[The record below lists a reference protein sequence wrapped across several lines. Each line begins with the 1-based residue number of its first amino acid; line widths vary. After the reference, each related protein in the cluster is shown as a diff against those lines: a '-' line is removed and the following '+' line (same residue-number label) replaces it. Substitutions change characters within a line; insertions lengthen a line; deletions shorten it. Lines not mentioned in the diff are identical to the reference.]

1 VLTIYYLS
9 AVPQLSAF
17 AARKLRDAVEKP
29 EKGDEENNN
38 TFNVVDN
45 DDELSRKRA
54 RIETQLAEQTSQV
67 KYLESTS
74 LLSEV
79 FSGFSEADPIAM
91 GSAQLTLRKHDKKQF
106 LLSDP
111 DMDTGSIAES
121 EGEDKA
127 LDMARLVRHKILL
140 FYIYS
145 WAYISAHH
153 KFSQCQILFVQIK
166 TTNSRMDQ

>member
-1 VLTIYYLS
+1 
-9 AVPQLSAF
+9 
-17 AARKLRDAVEKP
+17 
-29 EKGDEENNN
+29 
-38 TFNVVDN
+38 
-45 DDELSRKRA
+45 
-54 RIETQLAEQTSQV
+54 
-67 KYLESTS
+67 
-74 LLSEV
+74 
-79 FSGFSEADPIAM
+79 
-91 GSAQLTLRKHDKKQF
+91 
-106 LLSDP
+106 
-111 DMDTGSIAES
+111 MDTGSIAES